1 MNCRIK
7 IEELNNGEKRFI
19 PQKRKSIFHVYTNLL
34 QQDNGTV
41 QDSLLRGIMQ
51 FFKTE
56 QEALNVIEAYVKQQE
71 LKKDKEVKSVFYKL
85 IS

>member
-7 IEELNNGEKRFI
+7 IEVLNNGEKRFV
-19 PQKRKSIFHVYTNLL
+19 PQKRKSIFHAYTNLL
-34 QQDNGTV
+34 QEDNGTV
-41 QDSLLRGIMQ
+41 RDSLLGGIMQ

-56 QEALNVIEAYVKQQE
+56 EEALNVIEAYVKQQE
-71 LKKDKEVKSVFYKL
+71 LKKEKEVKSVFYKL